1 MEIRNCKTL
10 VYESMN
16 YTVII
21 YAYEGDKEHYF
32 PQLMYPYITTV
43 LSWSIYCKY
52 TAWLELILPR
62 QGLAAA
68 D

>member
-10 VYESMN
+10 MYESMN
-16 YTVII
+16 YTGIL
-21 YAYEGDKEHYF
+21 YAYEGDKEH
-32 PQLMYPYITTV
+32 
-43 LSWSIYCKY
+43 YCKY